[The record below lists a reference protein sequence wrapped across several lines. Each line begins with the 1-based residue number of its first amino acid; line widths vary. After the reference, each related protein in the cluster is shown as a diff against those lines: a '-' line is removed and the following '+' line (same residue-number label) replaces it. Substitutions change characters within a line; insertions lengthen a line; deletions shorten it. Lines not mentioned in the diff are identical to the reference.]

1 MTHPAHL
8 SVIQY
13 QHQQE
18 GRISVDGL
26 PNVQVETIQEQGAVQ
41 GRNWQ
46 QELRLPTCHEE
57 WEVMARP
64 HSLTSGRRI
73 QFVLMDESETRLQGN
88 SRLQPHHVMIPYPM
102 RCPLTLSHTGFVVGT
117 VSSFL
122 LISEQDREALKGLGI
137 DQPDF
142 TEGQWILSEA
152 ELFSSALA
160 DTAWQGLRE
169 QIFTHTCPVLLSKRG
184 EPIGGG
190 ELIEVALT
198 PGDFPGC
205 EGAKILRMWQTR
217 E

>member
-13 QHQQE
+13 QHQQD

-26 PNVQVETIQEQGAVQ
+26 PNVRVQTIQEQGSVQ

-46 QELRLPTCHEE
+46 QELGLPTYHEE
-57 WEVMARP
+57 WEAMARP

-73 QFVLMDESETRLQGN
+73 QFVLLDESETRLPGN
-88 SRLQPHHVMIPYPM
+88 PRLQPHHVMIPYPM

-169 QIFTHTCPVLLSKRG
+169 QIFTHTCPVLLTKLG

-198 PGDFPGC
+198 NGDFPACLARG
-205 EGAKILRMWQTR
+205 L
-217 E
+217 